1 MTSDAVAGHVIDLGS
16 RGYFGHVFRKH
27 GNQPQSSFAGA
38 DRDQDLIR
46 WLLSFGSGYPVH
58 LHGPGAWRLEEP
70 IRAAGFPAQREEE
83 THPRVTVCCLRES
96 FDALA
101 IQLYGPVERRS
112 TPVTEAGRRDLAGWL
127 RTLGAVSEVV
137 LGDPYGGS
145 AELEADLREQ
155 GWPVHVEKLTG
166 AWTVF
171 IDCYPG
177 RYEASARLS
186 PVAQRTSAPASAGG
200 RQALLA
206 WLSDLGP
213 VRRVVVYDAGQDSAD
228 LATVL
233 GDALFSVRV
242 ERATRGTLATPPG
255 DTIGGVQIQL
265 ALRGLGWLEM
275 RLRVNAGSFVLAG
288 SYLTD
293 AWQETLTALTGL
305 LRGAAET
312 QAVWIEEPGSH
323 RFAFSTRDHGML
335 SVRLFYLAGDMFGT
349 ATPAGDGELV
359 LDATVRLADLAMA
372 FVSASH
378 SLLAAVPDIDVRARW
393 HYGPPLLELQEIEA
407 LLDRNAI
414 QADAL
419 RRPGPR
425 PFQDDVSPRIRK
437 SEDDEG
443 PLHVAA
449 GPAGRL
455 GGVGPASLVQ
465 GSDG

>member
-27 GNQPQSSFAGA
+27 DQKPCSSFTGA
-38 DRDQDLIR
+38 DRGPDLIR

-83 THPRVTVCCLRES
+83 AHSRVTVSCLRDS
-96 FDALA
+96 YDALV
-101 IQLYGPVERRS
+101 IRLYGPVERRS
-112 TPVTEAGRRDLAGWL
+112 TPATGAGRRDLAGWL

-145 AELEADLREQ
+145 AELAADLREQ
-155 GWPVHVEKLTG
+155 GWPVHVEKLAG

-171 IDCYPG
+171 IDCYPD
-177 RYEASARLS
+177 RYEASARQG
-186 PVAQRTSAPASAGG
+186 PVAQRTTAPATAGG

-206 WLSDLGP
+206 WLSGLGP
-213 VRRVVVYDAGQDSAD
+213 VRRVVIFDAGQDSVD
-228 LATVL
+228 LAAALT
-233 GDALFSVRV
+233 DAQYPARV
-242 ERATRGTLATPPG
+242 ERATRGTLAAPPG
-255 DTIGGVQIQL
+255 DAVGGVQVQL

-275 RLRVNAGSFVLAG
+275 RLRVNAGSLVLLG
-288 SYLTD
+288 SYLSD
-293 AWQETLTALTGL
+293 AWQDTLTALTGL

-312 QAVWIEEPGSH
+312 QAIWIEEPGSH
-323 RFAFSTRDHGML
+323 RFAFRARDHGVL
-335 SVRLFYLAGDMFGT
+335 WVRIFYLADDLSGT

-393 HYGPPLLELQEIEA
+393 PYGPPLHELREIEA
-407 LLDRNAI
+407 LLNRNAI
-414 QADAL
+414 
-419 RRPGPR
+419 
-425 PFQDDVSPRIRK
+425 
-437 SEDDEG
+437 
-443 PLHVAA
+443 
-449 GPAGRL
+449 
-455 GGVGPASLVQ
+455 
-465 GSDG
+465 

>member
-1 MTSDAVAGHVIDLGS
+1 MTCDAVAGHVMDLGN
-16 RGYFGHVFRKH
+16 RGYFGKVLGKH
-27 GNQPQSSFAGA
+27 GWLPESSFTGA

-46 WLLSFGSGYPVH
+46 WLLSFGTGYAVH
-58 LHGPGAWRLEEP
+58 LHGPGAWRLEEL

-83 THPRVTVCCLRES
+83 THPRVTVSCLRDS
-96 FDALA
+96 YDALA
-101 IQLYGPVERRS
+101 IQPYGPVERRS
-112 TPVTEAGRRDLAGWL
+112 APATEAGRRDLTRWL

-155 GWPVHVEKLTG
+155 GWPVRVEKLTG
-166 AWTVF
+166 AWAVY

-177 RYEASARLS
+177 RYEVSARQS
-186 PVAQRTSAPASAGG
+186 PVTQRTTAPATAGG

-213 VRRVVVYDAGQDSAD
+213 VRRVVVYDADQDSAD
-228 LATVL
+228 LATAL
-233 GDALFSVRV
+233 TDAQFPVRV
-242 ERATRGTLATPPG
+242 ERATRGTLAAPPG

-275 RLRVNAGSFVLAG
+275 RLRVNAGSLILAG
-288 SYLTD
+288 SYLSD

-323 RFAFSTRDHGML
+323 RFAFSIRDHGML
-335 SVRLFYLAGDMFGT
+335 SVRLFYLADDLFGT
-349 ATPAGDGELV
+349 ATLAGEGELV
-359 LDATVRLADLAMA
+359 LDATVRLAELAMA

-378 SLLAAVPDIDVRARW
+378 SLLAAVPDLDVRARW
-393 HYGPPLLELQEIEA
+393 PYGPPLLELQEIKA

-414 QADAL
+414 QDDAL
-419 RRPGPR
+419 PRPGPR
-425 PFQDDVSPRIRK
+425 PFK
-437 SEDDEG
+437 MT
-443 PLHVAA
+443 
-449 GPAGRL
+449 
-455 GGVGPASLVQ
+455 
-465 GSDG
+465 